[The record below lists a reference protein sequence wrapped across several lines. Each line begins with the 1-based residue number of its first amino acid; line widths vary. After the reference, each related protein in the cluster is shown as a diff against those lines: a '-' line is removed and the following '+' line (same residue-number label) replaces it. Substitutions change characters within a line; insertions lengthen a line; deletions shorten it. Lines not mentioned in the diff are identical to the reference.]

1 MILATNKKE
10 VLAFIGFCHFL
21 IIQKECSLS
30 KSLLFLP
37 FVLHEPTL
45 RILTDGR
52 INSRSLD
59 EVIMK
64 NPLIMSGFNDRYT
77 DYLSTSLNVLTLMH
91 EAELITVVGES
102 IVLRNEN
109 SILEFIS
116 KIPKGGKMAR
126 LKLASNSLHY
136 LLVNNDIELYS
147 KLRIQI

>member
-1 MILATNKKE
+1 
-10 VLAFIGFCHFL
+10 
-21 IIQKECSLS
+21 
-30 KSLLFLP
+30 
-37 FVLHEPTL
+37 
-45 RILTDGR
+45 
-52 INSRSLD
+52 
-59 EVIMK
+59 
-64 NPLIMSGFNDRYT
+64 MSGFNDRYT